1 MPPAQG
7 AQAPNTIDNL
17 VAKYEAIG
25 TNPALITNLTEIDEI
40 RRLEFAN
47 RMERAVRE
55 RDPALKAQRTA
66 RAFGEVR
73 GAVAYFLGKELLPG
87 INVPENQR
95 LALFTATG
103 TEYLN
108 DKYNVGRE

>member
-1 MPPAQG
+1 MPNPTQG
-7 AQAPNTIDNL
+7 GQTPNIDTL
-17 VAKYEAIG
+17 LAKYEAMSA
-25 TNPALITNLTEIDEI
+25 NPASVTNLTEIDEI

-55 RDPALKAQRTA
+55 KDPALKAQRQA
-66 RAFGEVR
+66 RAFGMVR
-73 GAVAYFLGKELLPG
+73 DAVAYFIGKELLPG
-87 INVPENQR
+87 VTVPENQR

-103 TEYLN
+103 TDYLN